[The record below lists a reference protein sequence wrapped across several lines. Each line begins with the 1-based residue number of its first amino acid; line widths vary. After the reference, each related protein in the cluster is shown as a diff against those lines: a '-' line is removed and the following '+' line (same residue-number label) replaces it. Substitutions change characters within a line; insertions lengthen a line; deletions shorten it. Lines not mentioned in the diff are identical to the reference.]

1 MYPSLPGDNSIGET
15 KHFETSVLFILSILD
30 KKGLWRP
37 NYFSI
42 QNGGERKTIKNEC
55 ER

>member
-1 MYPSLPGDNSIGET
+1 MYPSLHGDNSIAGI
-15 KHFETSVLFILSILD
+15 KHFKTSVLFILSILD
-30 KKGLWRP
+30 KKVLWKP

-42 QNGGERKTIKNEC
+42 QNGGEWKTIKNER